1 LILFESCLTE
11 TVFWELGIKPMNC
24 SRAEYADRKVIDGS
38 FLEVIT
44 VLPKRKVRRS
54 RKNSAIGRIENVMF
68 TIAAVSVVGF
78 GIWIGVDNIRSAS
91 MAADASVAHIKV
103 MPGQTLWQIAG
114 GLDNGAARTD
124 TVNEIR
130 ALNPSLQHSPLLTA
144 GETILVPVKHYDIPA
159 ADQHLARAD
168 AAVAPS
174 M

>member
-1 LILFESCLTE
+1 LLLFESCLNE
-11 TVFWELGIKPMNC
+11 NVFWELGVKPMNC

-78 GIWIGVDNIRSAS
+78 GIWTIGDDVRSAS

-103 MPGQTLWQIAG
+103 MPGQTLWQIASG
-114 GLDNGAARTD
+114 IDKGAARTD

-130 ALNPSLQHSPLLTA
+130 ALNPSLQHSPLLSA
-144 GETILVPVKHYDIPA
+144 GEIILVPVKRYDIFPTN
-159 ADQHLARAD
+159 QHLARAD
-168 AAVAPS
+168 EPTRS
-174 M
+174 SL